1 MIVFAVWTSGWWLV
15 IVFRSAVL
23 PKPRAQT
30 EMADDKVTKNGRQ
43 NFAECLAGSFSS
55 SSGRLQYLQIATS
68 WLKFQMSPKL
78 LTLARVIFVY
88 NKRSHQLSWTVW
100 IQTGLSMIAKES
112 WNDHQLSSN
121 IMTVW
126 TGRNARDVSFR
137 NS

>member
-1 MIVFAVWTSGWWLV
+1 MFKFDITVDDSFCRLNERMMVQV

-68 WLKFQMSPKL
+68 
-78 LTLARVIFVY
+78 
-88 NKRSHQLSWTVW
+88 
-100 IQTGLSMIAKES
+100 
-112 WNDHQLSSN
+112 
-121 IMTVW
+121 
-126 TGRNARDVSFR
+126 
-137 NS
+137 